1 MSRRGRG
8 LRVLATGALLTSLL
22 IGTAFGDDDHF
33 PFGPM
38 RMYSTRNDPNATISV
53 VELHAVTVTGERID
67 LPMMDLGLR
76 RSEVDGLINHFEDD
90 SLLARY
96 LAEAYEDFDQE
107 PPLRELRVVR
117 GFYQLEEGRPGRY
130 WEETLGTWE
139 RG

>member
-1 MSRRGRG
+1 MSSYGRR
-8 LRVLATGALLTSLL
+8 LRALATGALVVALL
-22 IGTAFGDDDHF
+22 VGTAVGDDDHF

-38 RMYSTRNDPNATISV
+38 RMYSTRNDPNGTISV
-53 VELHAVTVTGERID
+53 VVLRAVTVTGERID

-96 LAEAYEDFDQE
+96 LALSYENFDQE
-107 PPLRELRVVR
+107 PPLRKLRVVR
-117 GFYQLEEGRPGRY
+117 GFYQLEDGRPGRY